1 MSEPENE
8 LNCPVDCPNRKKDGN
23 LKRGKWGAYYFALLL
38 SVLVLAFS
46 FEERDGNWRPK
57 PDPPVGTWAILLP
70 AIGLCL
76 GVQID
81 AASLGKFLGK

>member
-1 MSEPENE
+1 MSESENE

-23 LKRGKWGAYYFALLL
+23 LQRGKWGAYAFAFVVSAFLGFQCVSAERKGVDVPML
-38 SVLVLAFS
+38 VWMPALVL
-46 FEERDGNWRPK
+46 
-57 PDPPVGTWAILLP
+57 
-70 AIGLCL
+70 IGGAL